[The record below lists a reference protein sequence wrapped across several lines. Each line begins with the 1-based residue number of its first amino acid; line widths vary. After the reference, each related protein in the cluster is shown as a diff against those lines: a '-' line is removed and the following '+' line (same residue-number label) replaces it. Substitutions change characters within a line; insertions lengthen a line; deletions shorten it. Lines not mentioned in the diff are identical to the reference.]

1 MFAAL
6 GIVGFSPNL
15 FLFFPFSIPRFLARP
30 FFRQW
35 PALERTVWRVEKFV
49 QTSYSSSICK
59 ILTNYGLKVHQ
70 QIGKSTL
77 WNVGNDFV
85 GERSCYLCKLWRIVG
100 S

>member
-49 QTSYSSSICK
+49 QTSSSICK

-70 QIGKSTL
+70 QIENRRFGTL
-77 WNVGNDFV
+77 GTT
-85 GERSCYLCKLWRIVG
+85 L
-100 S
+100 